1 VAKKK
6 LKGEPK
12 PKLAKVYIVQRDSY
26 RDDVIEQMYIDGI
39 MMAEKR
45 EKRVGEYI
53 R

>member
-1 VAKKK
+1 MAKKK
-6 LKGEPK
+6 LKGE

-26 RDDVIEQMYIDGI
+26 RDDVIEQMYIDSI
-39 MMAEKR
+39 MMDEKR